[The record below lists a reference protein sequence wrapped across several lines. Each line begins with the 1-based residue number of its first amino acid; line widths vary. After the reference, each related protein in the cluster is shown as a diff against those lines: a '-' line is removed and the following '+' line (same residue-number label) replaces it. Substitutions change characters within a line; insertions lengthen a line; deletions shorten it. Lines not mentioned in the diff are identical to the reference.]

1 MHEFRVIVQPEAQ
14 DDIIGYV
21 DYLFFVK
28 EVPETAM
35 EIEAGIKGKILCV
48 FSFRVKRCQILS
60 ACSSALRSK
69 RTT

>member
-48 FSFRVKRCQILS
+48 FHFALNGVK
-60 ACSSALRSK
+60 SSLPVPAH
-69 RTT
+69 